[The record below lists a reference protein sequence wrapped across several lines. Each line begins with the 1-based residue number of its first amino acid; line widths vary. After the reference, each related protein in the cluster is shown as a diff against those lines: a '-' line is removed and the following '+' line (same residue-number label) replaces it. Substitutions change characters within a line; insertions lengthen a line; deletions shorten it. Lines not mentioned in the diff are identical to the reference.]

1 MLAYAFHDVT
11 MPQLAA
17 LSHAFGDDVGKAG
30 RWLERTRLTHQGRRR
45 YFTKGHFNE
54 LYSGDFV
61 LDMTKKSRGFHG
73 NKKKVVIKA
82 NSRVNFLRGNLLN
95 REVKTLYDYFEAVFV
110 DEDLVGIR
118 NFVNQPLV
126 LKPGLLTPVKLIA
139 KPKNK
144 QVSGSRIME
153 IKGLGVFDDLFD
165 FLTNLDDWC
174 VPNTTTKE

>member
-17 LSHAFGDDVGKAG
+17 LCHAFGDDVGKAS
-30 RWLERTRLTHQGRRR
+30 RWLERTRHTHKGRRR
-45 YFTKGHFNE
+45 YFTKGHYNE

-61 LDMTKKSRGFHG
+61 LDMKKKSRGFHG

-82 NSRVNFLRGNLLN
+82 NSRVNFLHGNLFN
-95 REVKTLYDYFEAVFV
+95 REVKTLYDYFDAVFV
-110 DEDLVGIR
+110 DQQLVGIR

-126 LKPGLLTPVKLIA
+126 LKPGSLTTVKLIA

-144 QVSGSRIME
+144 QVSGSRVME
-153 IKGLGVFDDLFD
+153 IKGPGVLDDLFD
-165 FLTNLDDWC
+165 FMINIEDWL
-174 VPNTTTKE
+174 VPTIKE